1 MWSLQLEIVSIDNK
15 AECLTDDDWEN
26 VGCLQESRNTMLIL
40 SRDNLEI
47 TISKTALNMLSNLGR
62 VSNINY
68 YFFVWIVNNIV
79 MKLILIG
86 FNGVPCIL
94 YYYDDNFFSHTKS
107 YICMGVS
114 KIQFGIT

>member
-1 MWSLQLEIVSIDNK
+1 MLNKLELKFLIELSLSYYNDSLNQWEPLIETLPEEGDRMWSLQLEIVSIDNR
-15 AECLTDDDWEN
+15 AQCLTDDDWEN

-68 YFFVWIVNNIV
+68 YFFVWIV
-79 MKLILIG
+79 L
-86 FNGVPCIL
+86 
-94 YYYDDNFFSHTKS
+94 
-107 YICMGVS
+107 
-114 KIQFGIT
+114 